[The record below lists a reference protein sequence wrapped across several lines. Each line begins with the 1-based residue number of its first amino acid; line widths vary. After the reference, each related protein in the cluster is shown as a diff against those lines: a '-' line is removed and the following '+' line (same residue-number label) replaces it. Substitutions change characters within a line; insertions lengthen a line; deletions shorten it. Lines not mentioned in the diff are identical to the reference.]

1 MPPPQTI
8 TMKMP
13 EAAEVYLPSPSTARL
28 KMPPHIT
35 EVHRPQ
41 RTSSMMLTGTCAM
54 PNEMSL
60 WKTGMLTTALTG
72 QSMAQMTSRQAAD
85 ATVESIALGETLAP
99 SRPPAK
105 RPMSIRNQ

>member
-1 MPPPQTI
+1 
-8 TMKMP
+8 
-13 EAAEVYLPSPSTARL
+13 
-28 KMPPHIT
+28 
-35 EVHRPQ
+35 
-41 RTSSMMLTGTCAM
+41 MMLTGTCAM

-72 QSMAQMTSRQAAD
+72 QSMAQTTSRQAAV

-105 RPMSIRNQ
+105 RPTSITTKASAKMPMAMNRAGAALLIVACAAFPMR